1 MARISNTKWDELV
14 NNEQVL
20 ISTLEHI
27 VTEAP
32 NTSTKGKSEAEATL
46 YDLKYLAYD
55 ALHEATQ
62 AWSCKFA
69 KEVREAV
76 YEHQYIIARNMVST
90 KTGLAKER
98 VMILISII
106 ELMAEGG
113 DN

>member
-20 ISTLEHI
+20 IETLEHLLSK
-27 VTEAP
+27 VP
-32 NTSTKGKSEAEATL
+32 NNSKGKSESTL

-55 ALHEATQ
+55 ALYEATQ

-106 ELMAEGG
+106 ELMTEEGE
-113 DN
+113 N